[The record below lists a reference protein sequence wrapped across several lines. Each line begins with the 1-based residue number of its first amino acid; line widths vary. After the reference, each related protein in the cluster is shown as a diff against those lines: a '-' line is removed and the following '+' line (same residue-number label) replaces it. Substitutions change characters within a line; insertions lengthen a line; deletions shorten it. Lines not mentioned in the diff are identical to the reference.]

1 MIVIEMKLNI
11 VKKIIF
17 ENSIKKFLN
26 IEMLVKLYGLLLKL
40 KEEFFELSF
49 DCYNGTEELEQVRK
63 DLMEQIINVKILIKE
78 ERGLDYTEEIY
89 KMKKLF
95 DLND

>member
-1 MIVIEMKLNI
+1 MKLNI